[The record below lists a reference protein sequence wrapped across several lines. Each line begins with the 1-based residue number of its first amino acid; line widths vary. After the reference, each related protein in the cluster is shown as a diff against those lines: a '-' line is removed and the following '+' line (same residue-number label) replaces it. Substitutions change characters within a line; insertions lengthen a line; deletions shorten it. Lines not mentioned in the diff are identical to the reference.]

1 MCGHVLNLD
10 CFTRI
15 PIKMHINV
23 KRLVTIY
30 TDENDWEENEL
41 DKICVDGRKVE
52 YHHNMCGEV
61 FSDEMSKRFI
71 DRMRAN
77 YKFYAGLFRVH
88 HRYLKHRVL
97 SHSLLVVVSAREVKK
112 VGAHYA
118 SCLGIY

>member
-1 MCGHVLNLD
+1 
-10 CFTRI
+10 
-15 PIKMHINV
+15 
-23 KRLVTIY
+23 
-30 TDENDWEENEL
+30 
-41 DKICVDGRKVE
+41 
-52 YHHNMCGEV
+52 MCGEV

-112 VGAHYA
+112 VGAHSALRKLPWYLLKM
-118 SCLGIY
+118 CGEMLV